1 MKANVE
7 YEQRLIEKLHRFFE
21 ARGIGQYYDFKN
33 LSKNSRTG
41 LQQLLEDCG
50 YLVPTEVLTSAASLE
65 ELVAAVNKM
74 QFQDENR
81 IYDCLII
88 GAGQAGLTLAR
99 MLQGRY
105 RYLVL
110 ERGQIG
116 NAWDNRL
123 QGMTLF
129 TSGQFCGLPGMQF
142 PGRREAFPACPAVA
156 SYLRDYAK
164 HNELAV
170 QTQAEVVSL
179 QVEKG
184 MFLATLADGSSCKA
198 RAVVNC
204 TGSNQKAFVPPS
216 AEKLDKSV
224 LQFAAESLTSL
235 NLIPEG
241 AKVAVIGDGAS
252 GRQIA
257 GRLSSRNKII
267 LATGK
272 KRALLPNRIFGRD
285 VFWWLNGLKLLQ
297 QDKNSRIARVMQRR
311 NPVPCK
317 EYNNYNLK
325 KRNITIKPAFDS
337 PAGKTLLFA
346 DGTIEEVDVV
356 VWCLGYQD
364 DTSWLKIPQCKN
376 ESGFVEEYGSTP
388 CPGLFVLGRK
398 WLSCRASELILGI
411 EKDAMRICAKLEAHL
426 SQVLT

>member
-216 AEKLDKSV
+216 AEKL
-224 LQFAAESLTSL
+224 
-235 NLIPEG
+235 
-241 AKVAVIGDGAS
+241 
-252 GRQIA
+252 
-257 GRLSSRNKII
+257 
-267 LATGK
+267 
-272 KRALLPNRIFGRD
+272 
-285 VFWWLNGLKLLQ
+285 NGLKLLQ